1 MFRAKAVAAKYS
13 GALAISLALFSAGF
27 VMVHACHADQSSH
40 GSVSSH
46 HQADEAASTIFTS
59 DNSLVA
65 KVCSATFFFV
75 LIFGRKVKLKKIN
88 RLRLELVSQSTFR
101 VASLR
106 SPPNLKYALSISQ
119 LGVIRI

>member
-27 VMVHACHADQSSH
+27 VMVHACHTDQSSH
-40 GSVSSH
+40 ESVSGH
-46 HQADEAASTIFTS
+46 HQADEAPLTIFTS

-88 RLRLELVSQSTFR
+88 RLRLELVSQATFR

>member
-40 GSVSSH
+40 ESVSGH
-46 HQADEAASTIFTS
+46 HKADEAASAIFTS

-75 LIFGRKVKLKKIN
+75 LIFGRKVQFKKIYL
-88 RLRLELVSQSTFR
+88 LRLKLVSQATFR

-106 SPPNLKYALSISQ
+106 SPPNLKYALSFSQ